1 MGLRTKTLI
10 LRLLVGVI
18 LLLPIAADVYN
29 FYDYPISKDPSD
41 WTDFAG
47 YIGGV
52 YSVLIAIYVVYL
64 ARNLKQKDEVLNKRR
79 KAVEEIYIQIQRINI
94 KNIDLRSVNKIYNI
108 VNKYRLYLPD
118 KLCGSI
124 CELADH
130 FQEVK
135 AGTSLLDNKILSY
148 VRNTLKDMYEV

>member
-10 LRLLVGVI
+10 LRLLAGVI
-18 LLLPIAADVYN
+18 LLLPIAAYLYN
-29 FYDYPISKDPSD
+29 FYDYPISDNPSD

-64 ARNLKQKDEVLNKRR
+64 ARNLKQKDEALNKRR
-79 KAVEEIYIQIQRINI
+79 KAVEEIYIQIQRIDI
-94 KNIDLRSVNKIYNI
+94 KNIDLRSVNKVYNL
-108 VNKYRLYLPD
+108 VSKYRLYLPD

-135 AGTSLLDNKILSY
+135 AETSTLDNKLLSY